1 MPGIY
6 VFEEIC
12 IVPCRFF
19 RFLLGSA
26 ARNKDDTPGP
36 CQYTP
41 INPNVISERRS
52 IGEKTG
58 VMLVIVWQTASDNL
72 NLSNALVAIDVY
84 LGLHNLTSYVT
95 MCHHYLYLWHSLAIW
110 FSIRF
115 GSGRLKWFSSR
126 AWDLLALQTQ
136 ETPGCIGCD
145 LVNRAPVSICLLPPI
160 TDAVDWRTKRPIEA
174 KSWTLKLSLTGLLTV
189 HISKL
194 HFLNCYKHISLIY
207 CKGRIENYSYVFSSS
222 RPTNKPLYI
231 LCLS

>member
-1 MPGIY
+1 
-6 VFEEIC
+6 
-12 IVPCRFF
+12 
-19 RFLLGSA
+19 
-26 ARNKDDTPGP
+26 
-36 CQYTP
+36 
-41 INPNVISERRS
+41 
-52 IGEKTG
+52 
-58 VMLVIVWQTASDNL
+58 
-72 NLSNALVAIDVY
+72 
-84 LGLHNLTSYVT
+84 

-145 LVNRAPVSICLLPPI
+145 LVNRVPVSICLLHPI

-174 KSWTLKLSLTGLLTV
+174 KSWSSSEVLVEFCLVLVFPVTLKLSLTGLLTV

-207 CKGRIENYSYVFSSS
+207 CKERIENYSHVFSSS

-231 LCLS
+231 LCLF